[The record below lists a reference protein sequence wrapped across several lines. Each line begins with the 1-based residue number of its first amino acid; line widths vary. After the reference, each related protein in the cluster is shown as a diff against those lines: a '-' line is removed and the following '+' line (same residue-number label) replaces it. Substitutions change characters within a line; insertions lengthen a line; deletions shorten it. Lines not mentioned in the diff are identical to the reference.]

1 MDSIEYTVFKLIKIL
16 NKYGYLYARRMH
28 SDNKLMGQKAIFI
41 LGTETGNK
49 WEYEFTHS
57 SVV

>member
-16 NKYGYLYARRMH
+16 NGYGYLYARLMH
-28 SDNKLMGQKAIFI
+28 SDNKLMGQAIFI
-41 LGTETGNK
+41 LGTERGNK